1 MNLNQ
6 YQQEVA
12 RTCATSGN
20 HGETLKMAGF
30 GLSGEVGEVIDT
42 LKKYMWH
49 NHLLDM
55 EHLKKELGDVMWYL
69 ATLAN
74 EFGISLDDV
83 IAGNVEK
90 LRKRYPDGF
99 SSERSINR
107 EEQTHG

>member
-1 MNLNQ
+1 MNLQQ
-6 YQQEVA
+6 YQKEVA

-30 GLSGEVGEVIDT
+30 GLSGEVGEVNDM

-49 NHLLDM
+49 DHPLDM
-55 EHLKKELGDVMWYL
+55 EHFKKELGDVMWYL

-74 EFGISLDDV
+74 EFEISLDDV
-83 IAGNVEK
+83 LEENVEK

-107 EEQTHG
+107 EETRG